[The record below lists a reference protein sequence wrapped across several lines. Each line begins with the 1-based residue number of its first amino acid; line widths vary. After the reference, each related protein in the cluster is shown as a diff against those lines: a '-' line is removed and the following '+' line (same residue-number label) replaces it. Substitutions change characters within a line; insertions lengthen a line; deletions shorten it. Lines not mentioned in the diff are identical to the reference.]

1 MVKIPRKISENN
13 WNQLRNQLSDTYRC
27 TTSAFYK
34 RLIMKKT
41 ISINAQSVT
50 FSFDGFAA
58 VTLAMADVTPENARY
73 AMLHGFA
80 ARIGDNAAIQKSVEN
95 NFTVTEFMR
104 REAVL
109 ELVQHYTSGSVE
121 WNTKVAE
128 RKPAQN
134 PTILAIAAKMG
145 LTYTEAEAE
154 IQRRM
159 LAELA

>member
-1 MVKIPRKISENN
+1 
-13 WNQLRNQLSDTYRC
+13 
-27 TTSAFYK
+27 
-34 RLIMKKT
+34 MKKV
-41 ISINAQSVT
+41 INTAAQAVT
-50 FSFDGFAA
+50 FTFEGLAP
-58 VTLAMADVTPENARY
+58 VTLSMSDVTPANATY

-80 ARIGDNAAIQKSVEN
+80 ARIGDNAAIQKSAEN
-95 NFTVTEFMR
+95 NFTVTEAMR

-109 ELVQHYTSGSVE
+109 ELVNHYTSGSVE
-121 WNTKVAE
+121 WNIKVAE
-128 RKPAQN
+128 RKAPQN

>member
-1 MVKIPRKISENN
+1 
-13 WNQLRNQLSDTYRC
+13 
-27 TTSAFYK
+27 
-34 RLIMKKT
+34 MKKILDT
-41 ISINAQSVT
+41 KTQTVT
-50 FSFDGFAA
+50 FTFDGLAP
-58 VTLAMADVTPENARY
+58 VTLSMYEVTPANATY

-80 ARIGDNAAIQKSVEN
+80 ARIGDNAAIQKSAEN
-95 NFTVTEFMR
+95 NFTVTEAMR

-109 ELVQHYTSGSVE
+109 ELVNHYTSGSIE